1 MLEYFREHEI
11 LELLR
16 LVLNFVQ
23 NKIPCNLNYIK
34 VKLKLIKIIINKQM
48 IFLIKYFSVA
58 YLKAY

>member
-48 IFLIKYFSVA
+48 IFLIKYFNMIHKM
-58 YLKAY
+58 Y

>member
-11 LELLR
+11 LELLK

-48 IFLIKYFSVA
+48 IFLIKYFNMIHKM
-58 YLKAY
+58 Y